1 MTSRIHAQ
9 PSGNRLSRSRVH
21 RDGSGRRVTEGR
33 RQLCRIASMST
44 ARELAAR
51 LNISCSFLCELMG
64 GEHRPSLDLA
74 IRMVKLLGI
83 PAESWG

>member
-1 MTSRIHAQ
+1 
-9 PSGNRLSRSRVH
+9 
-21 RDGSGRRVTEGR
+21 
-33 RQLCRIASMST
+33 MST